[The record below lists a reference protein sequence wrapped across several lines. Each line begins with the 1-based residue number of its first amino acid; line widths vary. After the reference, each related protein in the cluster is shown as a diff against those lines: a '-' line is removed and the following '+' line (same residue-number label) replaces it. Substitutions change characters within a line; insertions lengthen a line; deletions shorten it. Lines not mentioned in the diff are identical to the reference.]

1 MHKRI
6 LILAI
11 WQVATTMA
19 IHADWR
25 NDYEVAKGF
34 RLDVDAQGFKFPTSI
49 AVVPNPGD
57 TPNSPLYFVTEI
69 RGRVRVV
76 TRNRSV
82 YTFAENFFKLEPTA
96 ELPNEEGEIGMAG
109 LCLEPVNGYVFVSYA
124 YQDEL
129 GYYRNGLSRFQSDPQ
144 IFSIEP
150 SSRVEL
156 LPVLKN
162 FLSSVS
168 HQIGP
173 IAIDHDFLYLCI
185 GDGEVASSARDLDSA
200 NGKILRMNLDG
211 LPASGNPYAVDS
223 DPNNIRNYIW
233 ASGLRNPFSI
243 KLVGNKVFVNDN
255 GPSAD
260 RFVQVQAGDDFLY
273 DGSDESLST
282 NSLYLWRRSVSPVQM
297 DYNPLLAKSLGFPDH
312 WGESFMITL
321 SGSPLSAPGKSDF
334 GAKSI
339 VALGVDVKNGKVSR
353 PPSTLLNYRGK
364 RKQMPV
370 GLAYGPDGLFF
381 LPLFPDSEGNSP
393 VMRINY
399 APEKEHNH
407 IINDRDLVPCTIYK
421 FG

>member
-129 GYYRNGLSRFQSDPQ
+129 GYYRNGLSRFQPDPQ
-144 IFSIEP
+144 DEP
-150 SSRVEL
+150 L
-156 LPVLKN
+156 
-162 FLSSVS
+162 
-168 HQIGP
+168 
-173 IAIDHDFLYLCI
+173 
-185 GDGEVASSARDLDSA
+185 
-200 NGKILRMNLDG
+200 
-211 LPASGNPYAVDS
+211 
-223 DPNNIRNYIW
+223 
-233 ASGLRNPFSI
+233 
-243 KLVGNKVFVNDN
+243 
-255 GPSAD
+255 
-260 RFVQVQAGDDFLY
+260 
-273 DGSDESLST
+273 
-282 NSLYLWRRSVSPVQM
+282 
-297 DYNPLLAKSLGFPDH
+297 
-312 WGESFMITL
+312 
-321 SGSPLSAPGKSDF
+321 
-334 GAKSI
+334 
-339 VALGVDVKNGKVSR
+339 
-353 PPSTLLNYRGK
+353 
-364 RKQMPV
+364 
-370 GLAYGPDGLFF
+370 
-381 LPLFPDSEGNSP
+381 
-393 VMRINY
+393 
-399 APEKEHNH
+399 
-407 IINDRDLVPCTIYK
+407 
-421 FG
+421 